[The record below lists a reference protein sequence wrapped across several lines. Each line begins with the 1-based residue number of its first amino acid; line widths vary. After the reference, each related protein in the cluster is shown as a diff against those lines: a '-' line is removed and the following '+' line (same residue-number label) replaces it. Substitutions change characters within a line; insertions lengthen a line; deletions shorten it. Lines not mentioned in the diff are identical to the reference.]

1 MYKGVEICG
10 IMKNKHSFG
19 HNHQGDEKI
28 SRKSLSC
35 EKLKKGLAISRE
47 IDYNV
52 RRLIII

>member
-1 MYKGVEICG
+1 LDIITKG
-10 IMKNKHSFG
+10 MK
-19 HNHQGDEKI
+19 EI